1 MFGGKSVEHEVSVIS
16 GIQAIM
22 SMDQE
27 KYEVIPVYLT
37 KKNEMYVG
45 EEIGKIEAYKDI
57 PGLLSK
63 SQRVILVNED
73 DHIVLMPYPVKLF
86 GKKGIEVDIAFP
98 IVHGTNVED
107 GALQGYLKTIGIP
120 FVGCDVTASA
130 LGMDKY
136 ASKVVLK
143 ENGVPVLDGY
153 CFTTSDY
160 AEIDSILDKVEKEI
174 GYPAIVK
181 PVDLGSSVGISVARN
196 RSELTNSIDDAF
208 LYARKIII
216 EHAITKLREI
226 NCAVLGDENEAIASE
241 CEEPLHTKDILS
253 YEDLKHWESSVCYDE
268 EIRDEICAEEAY
280 VYPYE
285 AEQNVPVKISV
296 TELKRL
302 ELQARQMEEVVWVDS
317 ELPEVGAA
325 EGIRMPDLTQTG
337 ENEEETNK
345 INDIPRPRF
354 LAEKEQLSGA
364 QRGTVYHLVFE
375 HLPYELLDEHS
386 DASVL
391 ERWLQSF
398 ASKGYLTPQEL
409 AVIRADDFI
418 AFLRTDIGRRMRA
431 AALAG
436 KLQREQQFMMGFDAD
451 KLYPEVTHGDM
462 VLVQGIIDA
471 WFWEDDEIVLV
482 DYKTD
487 HVRNDLRELADKYR
501 IQLEYYAEALERVTG
516 HTVREKIIY
525 SVRKRDFIRV

>member
-1 MFGGKSVEHEVSVIS
+1 MKTRVAVMFGGKSVEHEVSVIS

-37 KKNEMYVG
+37 KKNEMYIG
-45 EEIGKIEAYKDI
+45 GEIGKIEAYKDI

-86 GKKGIEVDIAFP
+86 GKKCIEVDIAFP

-253 YEDLKHWESSVCYDE
+253 YEDK
-268 EIRDEICAEEAY
+268 Y
-280 VYPYE
+280 VSN
-285 AEQNVPVKISV
+285 AK
-296 TELKRL
+296 
-302 ELQARQMEEVVWVDS
+302 
-317 ELPEVGAA
+317 G
-325 EGIRMPDLTQTG
+325 
-337 ENEEETNK
+337 
-345 INDIPRPRF
+345 
-354 LAEKEQLSGA
+354 SGSK
-364 QRGTVYHLVFE
+364 GM
-375 HLPYELLDEHS
+375 
-386 DASVL
+386 ASVSRKIPAEL
-391 ERWLQSF
+391 SPEKR
-398 ASKGYLTPQEL
+398 KEVQEL
-409 AVIRADDFI
+409 AVKSFQKLGCNGVARIDFMI
-418 AFLRTDIGRRMRA
+418 DEEN
-431 AALAG
+431 G
-436 KLQREQQFMMGFDAD
+436 KLYFNEINTIPGSLAFYLWEPVGIS
-451 KLYPEVTHGDM
+451 YPELLDRM
-462 VLVQGIIDA
+462 I
-471 WFWEDDEIVLV
+471 
-482 DYKTD
+482 
-487 HVRNDLRELADKYR
+487 RLALKR
-501 IQLEYYAEALERVTG
+501 
-516 HTVREKIIY
+516 VREEESITFSFDTNILNQNSLGGVKGG
-525 SVRKRDFIRV
+525 KMGKLKAPLQ

>member
-45 EEIGKIEAYKDI
+45 EETGKIEAYKDI

-86 GKKGIEVDIAFP
+86 GKKSIEVDIAFP

-253 YEDLKHWESSVCYDE
+253 YEDK
-268 EIRDEICAEEAY
+268 Y
-280 VYPYE
+280 VSN
-285 AEQNVPVKISV
+285 AK
-296 TELKRL
+296 
-302 ELQARQMEEVVWVDS
+302 
-317 ELPEVGAA
+317 G
-325 EGIRMPDLTQTG
+325 
-337 ENEEETNK
+337 
-345 INDIPRPRF
+345 
-354 LAEKEQLSGA
+354 SGSK
-364 QRGTVYHLVFE
+364 GM
-375 HLPYELLDEHS
+375 
-386 DASVL
+386 ASVSRKIPAEL
-391 ERWLQSF
+391 SPEKR
-398 ASKGYLTPQEL
+398 KEVQEL
-409 AVIRADDFI
+409 AVKSFQKLGCNGVARIDFMI
-418 AFLRTDIGRRMRA
+418 DEEN
-431 AALAG
+431 G
-436 KLQREQQFMMGFDAD
+436 KLYFNEINTIPGSLAFYLWEPVGIS
-451 KLYPEVTHGDM
+451 YPELLDRM
-462 VLVQGIIDA
+462 I
-471 WFWEDDEIVLV
+471 
-482 DYKTD
+482 
-487 HVRNDLRELADKYR
+487 RLALKR
-501 IQLEYYAEALERVTG
+501 
-516 HTVREKIIY
+516 VREEESITFSFDTNILNQNSLGGVKGG
-525 SVRKRDFIRV
+525 KTGKLKAPLQ

>member
-63 SQRVILVNED
+63 SQRVIFVNED

-253 YEDLKHWESSVCYDE
+253 YEDK
-268 EIRDEICAEEAY
+268 Y
-280 VYPYE
+280 VSN
-285 AEQNVPVKISV
+285 AK
-296 TELKRL
+296 
-302 ELQARQMEEVVWVDS
+302 
-317 ELPEVGAA
+317 G
-325 EGIRMPDLTQTG
+325 
-337 ENEEETNK
+337 
-345 INDIPRPRF
+345 
-354 LAEKEQLSGA
+354 SGSK
-364 QRGTVYHLVFE
+364 GM
-375 HLPYELLDEHS
+375 
-386 DASVL
+386 ASVSRKIPAEL
-391 ERWLQSF
+391 SPEKR
-398 ASKGYLTPQEL
+398 KEVQEL
-409 AVIRADDFI
+409 AVKSFQKLGCNGVARIDFMI
-418 AFLRTDIGRRMRA
+418 DEEN
-431 AALAG
+431 G
-436 KLQREQQFMMGFDAD
+436 KLYFNEINTIPGSLAFYLWEPVGIS
-451 KLYPEVTHGDM
+451 YPELLDRM
-462 VLVQGIIDA
+462 I
-471 WFWEDDEIVLV
+471 
-482 DYKTD
+482 
-487 HVRNDLRELADKYR
+487 RLALKR
-501 IQLEYYAEALERVTG
+501 
-516 HTVREKIIY
+516 VREEESITFSFDTNILNQNSLGGVKGG
-525 SVRKRDFIRV
+525 KMGKLKAPLQ